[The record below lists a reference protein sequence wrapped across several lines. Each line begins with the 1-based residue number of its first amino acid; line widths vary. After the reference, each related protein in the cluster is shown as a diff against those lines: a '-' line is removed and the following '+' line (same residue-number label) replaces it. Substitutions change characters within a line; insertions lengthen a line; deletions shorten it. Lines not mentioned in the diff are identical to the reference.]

1 MVVAAVAV
9 AAAVL
14 PVPSLLFDVKA
25 GEVEEGEVHFAPHL
39 SCTLVYVCCLCAAV
53 AAAATMMVGEA
64 GAAGAGSGACRRT
77 PTTPEH
83 HLAVDD
89 LPMPLH
95 WHVSEVN

>member
-1 MVVAAVAV
+1 MVE
-9 AAAVL
+9 AVL
-14 PVPSLLFDVKA
+14 PVPPLLLGVKA
-25 GEVEEGEVHFAPHL
+25 AEVEEV
-39 SCTLVYVCCLCAAV
+39 
-53 AAAATMMVGEA
+53 VGEA

-95 WHVSEVN
+95 WNVSEVH